1 MSSRKSAVPLLAACL
16 ALACAGSRPERRPA
30 YGAFDPT
37 AYAEAWRRSVDA
49 VQSKGYELEMQDQAR
64 GILVTKEREL
74 QAPCGAE
81 TCLSRERLY
90 LRLTPGGQAI
100 ANLVREH
107 WDVATRQW
115 SPSAD
120 PLSVAAVEKAQAD
133 LLAPLVRDGK
143 VTLRKSARDEPC
155 TGDDEC
161 ERGLACV
168 ARRCAKA
175 KKG

>member
-1 MSSRKSAVPLLAACL
+1 MSFRKSAVPLLAASL

-30 YGAFDPT
+30 YGSYDPA
-37 AYAEAWRRSVDA
+37 AYAEAWQRSLDSVRA
-49 VQSKGYELEMQDQAR
+49 QGYELEMQDQAR
-64 GILVTKEREL
+64 GILVTREREL

-100 ANLVREH
+100 ANVLREH

-115 SPSAD
+115 TPSTD
-120 PLSVAAVEKAQAD
+120 PTSITAVEKTQAD
-133 LLAPLVRDGK
+133 LLAPLVKDGK
-143 VTLRKSARDEPC
+143 VTLRKSALDEPC

-161 ERGLACV
+161 EKGLACV
-168 ARRCAKA
+168 ARRCAVA
-175 KKG
+175 PKG

>member
-1 MSSRKSAVPLLAACL
+1 MSFPKRAIPLVAACL
-16 ALACAGSRPERRPA
+16 AVACAGSRPERRPA
-30 YGAFDPT
+30 YGAFDPV
-37 AYAEAWRRSVDA
+37 AYADAWRRSVEA
-49 VQSKGYELEMQDQAR
+49 VRAKGYELEMQDQPR

-90 LRLTPGGQAI
+90 LRLTPSGQAI
-100 ANLVREH
+100 ANLLREH

-115 SPSAD
+115 SASAD
-120 PLSVAAVEKAQAD
+120 PASIAAVEQAQAD
-133 LLAPLVRDGK
+133 LLAPLTKDGK
-143 VTLRKSARDEPC
+143 VTLRKSGPDEPC

-161 ERGLACV
+161 EKGLACV

>member
-1 MSSRKSAVPLLAACL
+1 MSFSKRAIPLVVAAL
-16 ALACAGSRPERRPA
+16 VIACSGSRPERRPA
-30 YGAFDPT
+30 YGAFDQA
-37 AYAEAWRRSVDA
+37 AYADAWQRSVDA
-49 VQSKGYELEMQDQAR
+49 VRAQGFELEMQDQAR
-64 GILVTKEREL
+64 GILVTREREL

-90 LRLTPGGQAI
+90 LRLTPSGQAI
-100 ANLVREH
+100 ANLLREH

-120 PLSVAAVEKAQAD
+120 PASIAAVEKAQSD
-133 LLAPLVRDGK
+133 LLAPLVKDGK
-143 VTLRKSARDEPC
+143 VTLRKSAQEEPC

-161 ERGLACV
+161 EKGLACV

>member
-1 MSSRKSAVPLLAACL
+1 MSFSKVAVPLLAACL
-16 ALACAGSRPERRPA
+16 ALACAGSKPERRPA
-30 YGAFDPT
+30 YGAFEQA
-37 AYAEAWRRSVDA
+37 AYADAWRRSVDA
-49 VQSKGYELEMQDQAR
+49 VLAQGYELEMQDQAR

-90 LRLTPGGQAI
+90 LRLTQGGQAI
-100 ANLVREH
+100 ANVLREH

-120 PLSVAAVEKAQAD
+120 PASIAAVEKAQAD
-133 LLAPLVRDGK
+133 LLAPLVKDGK
-143 VTLRKSARDEPC
+143 VTLRKSALDEPC

-161 ERGLACV
+161 EKGLACV